1 MSSQPEP
8 PVGGETRG
16 QQASTR
22 GGGELGPRSLVS
34 LFGPAVLSSLS
45 ASVLGFVFWVLAA
58 HLYLPR
64 LVGSAGSTI
73 SLASGIGVAASGGLY
88 AVLLRSLSLHSNP
101 RRLLWVTCGCVAL
114 NGGIVGLIA
123 GLLHLSRAPIPVP
136 WLSLSVVSAIWA
148 LFVLQDSILIS
159 LRRTSVLFASNVGFG
174 AVKLVL
180 LIALAGSSLGILNA
194 WVIPLVIVVPVVG
207 WFADRSVL
215 GISPIQSAAFTVT
228 PGHVASEYASSLAA
242 MAVFGGTPVIVS
254 VISGGAFT
262 GIVYVCWMLY
272 ISADSVGIILSNA
285 AVSSA
290 TDQGLDT
297 IDAVRSARQV
307 IPLVLGMLAVGIV
320 VAPWVLEIF
329 GHEYEAGSALL
340 RLLWVGVM
348 IRMIGHLSLGARRV
362 KTDFT
367 RVAVAQGCCA
377 IITCAGVAAAASEG
391 SMVGIGASLIA
402 GSVIMTLVAI
412 SPDVI
417 EGLRRKRL

>member
-1 MSSQPEP
+1 MSREPEL
-8 PVGGETRG
+8 PVAGEAPG
-16 QQASTR
+16 QHVSTE
-22 GGGELGPRSLVS
+22 GSDDPGPRSLVS

-73 SLASGIGVAASGGLY
+73 SLVSGIGVAASGGLY

-114 NGGIVGLIA
+114 TGGIVGLVA

-136 WLSLSVVSAIWA
+136 WLSLSVISAIWA

-174 AVKLVL
+174 AVKLL
-180 LIALAGSSLGILNA
+180 LLAVLAGSSMGILNA
-194 WVIPLVIVVPVVG
+194 WAIPLMIIVPVVA

-215 GISPIQSAAFTVT
+215 GISPVQSAAFRVT
-228 PGHVASEYASSLAA
+228 RGHVAAEYATSLAA
-242 MAVFGGTPVIVS
+242 MAVFAGVPVIVS

-272 ISADSVGIILSNA
+272 ISADSAGIILSNA
-285 AVSSA
+285 TVSSA
-290 TDQGLDT
+290 TEQGLDV

-307 IPLVLGMLAVGIV
+307 VPVLLGLLTVGV
-320 VAPWVLEIF
+320 ALAPWVLEIF
-329 GHEYEAGSALL
+329 GHEYVAGSSLL
-340 RLLWVGVM
+340 RLLLIGVM
-348 IRMIGHLSLGARRV
+348 IRVIGNLSLGARRV
-362 KTDFT
+362 TTDFV
-367 RVAVAQGCCA
+367 RVALAQGSCA
-377 IITCAGVAAAASEG
+377 IVTCVGVAAAASEG
-391 SMVGIGASLIA
+391 SMAGIGVSLIV
-402 GSVIMTLVAI
+402 GSLLMTLVAA
-412 SPDVI
+412 SQDVKV
-417 EGLRRKRL
+417 GLSKKRR